1 MNIVRFYNNNTKN
14 KEDLYNEYKNNQ
26 IKRCLAKISKKRGEI
41 YYKTVS
47 DNAKDIIKEKKY
59 KNMIC
64 LGSRNNWEKTIL
76 KKYLD
81 SLEIFDL
88 DICEKSNC
96 DYTYDFQKLP
106 DSFLEKWNIIFTN
119 SLDHSINPIET
130 VNYWYNYL
138 SKNGLLIIG
147 YEPNVDENHISFGK
161 YDCSTLPLQWHKN
174 LDNNKLKIVK
184 EFTANAGENS
194 DHIYHHIILYKL

>member
-1 MNIVRFYNNNTKN
+1 MADNN
-14 KEDLYNEYKNNQ
+14 Y
-26 IKRCLAKISKKRGEI
+26 
-41 YYKTVS
+41 VS
-47 DNAKDIIKEKKY
+47 FFETP
-59 KNMIC
+59 
-64 LGSRNNWEKTIL
+64 E
-76 KKYLD
+76 YLD

-138 SKNGLLIIG
+138 SKNGLLIM
-147 YEPNVDENHISFGK
+147 
-161 YDCSTLPLQWHKN
+161 
-174 LDNNKLKIVK
+174 
-184 EFTANAGENS
+184 
-194 DHIYHHIILYKL
+194 